1 MYSTTLC
8 FLIKNT
14 PTPQLL
20 LGKKK
25 TGFGKGK
32 YNGFGGKLEAGETPK
47 QAAVREVWEEC
58 GIILQENTLQEA
70 GYLEFI
76 FPAAPELDHDVFI
89 YFACEWQ
96 GQAVETEEMAPQWFS
111 LEQVP
116 YNQMWK
122 DDIYWLPKA
131 LRGET
136 FNGKVW
142 FDDNNEDLL
151 EVQISWK

>member
-96 GQAVETEEMAPQWFS
+96 GQAVETEPPG
-111 LEQVP
+111 LYPRKPVGHDKQVSVRIDQRRVVDP
-116 YNQMWK
+116 
-122 DDIYWLPKA
+122 
-131 LRGET
+131 R
-136 FNGKVW
+136 
-142 FDDNNEDLL
+142 
-151 EVQISWK
+151 